1 MAAFRGDELPSLLK
15 RRGSSIGFYWRHA
28 SQVDGQLLSRPFH
41 RPFRHAAAA
50 LGRALPFQSH
60 FPDVRM
66 PQGLWKG
73 LHLRA
78 VVQSAVVEA
87 LRLRLG
93 GARLALPLF
102 L

>member
-1 MAAFRGDELPSLLK
+1 MP
-15 RRGSSIGFYWRHA
+15 
-28 SQVDGQLLSRPFH
+28 QLLWGVRLDQ
-41 RPFRHAAAA
+41 RWIKELCQWAEPFR
-50 LGRALPFQSH
+50 SH

-66 PQGLWKG
+66 PQGPWKG